1 MAAFVIAKA
10 AALAQ
15 AAVNTAL
22 GVTNALATPTLNP
35 AVNAALAVSVGV
47 AGAAQIATIAATAI
61 QGIADAGLAPG
72 ALREAGLN
80 RHTVLAVRQDEMV
93 MDPNGTSEITKMLS
107 LQRRQMEMGVLGSAN
122 QPTEVIVEMD
132 GRRLTRALG
141 PHMTRSIE
149 DGVDFRRNVRYA
161 GAV

>member
-1 MAAFVIAKA
+1 M
-10 AALAQ
+10 
-15 AAVNTAL
+15 
-22 GVTNALATPTLNP
+22 
-35 AVNAALAVSVGV
+35 NAALAVSVGV